1 MNKKLKLM
9 AEKPTF
15 AAYRLTNTGS
25 LEVLGRE
32 RRIAENFFLFD
43 GKDYYFSN
51 SRVTLSTST
60 YEENKLI
67 LAMTDT
73 KLLVP
78 QENGNALYIARNY
91 PAKANFCVVVLYQY
105 SDFLYFSL
113 VSGSGSGRVHPI
125 YLPLTTE
132 SFNFCFNCA
141 VNAIAAVNPK
151 LGETLYENIKKKDK
165 ETRAEMHVQEE

>member
-9 AEKPTF
+9 TEKPTF

-25 LEVLGRE
+25 LEVLGQE

-51 SRVTLSTST
+51 SLVTLSTST

-91 PAKANFCVVVLYQY
+91 PAKVNFCAVVLYQY
-105 SDFLYFSL
+105 SDYLYFSL

-132 SFNFCFNCA
+132 GFNFCFNCA
-141 VNAIAAVNPK
+141 VNAIATVNPK
-151 LGETLYENIKKKDK
+151 LGETLYENIKKQIKESKDK
-165 ETRAEMHVQEE
+165 LQSNED

>member
-9 AEKPTF
+9 TERPTF
-15 AAYRLTNTGS
+15 AAYRLTSTGR
-25 LEVLGRE
+25 LELLGRE
-32 RRIAENFFLFD
+32 RKIVENYFLFD
-43 GKDYYFSN
+43 GTDFYFGN
-51 SRVTLSTST
+51 SLVTLSSST

-67 LAMTDT
+67 LAATDT

-91 PAKANFCVVVLYQY
+91 PVKVNFCAVVLYQY
-105 SDFLYFSL
+105 SDYLYFLL

-132 SFNFCFNCA
+132 SFNFYFNCA

-151 LGETLYENIKKKDK
+151 LGETLYENIKKKVK
-165 ETRAEMHVQEE
+165 EAKDRLQSNED